1 MKTTTINI
9 NVYEVG
15 DVIQLDRSDLSL
27 EAKRRSYGAST
38 RAVIVSVGQR
48 MDKLYTYKA
57 IADNGKMFSFTP
69 SEQGKEKYVGH
80 IDLGLLFG
88 GAKND

>member
-15 DVIQLDRSDLSL
+15 DVIQLDRSNLSL
-27 EAKRRSYGAST
+27 EAKRRSYGDSR
-38 RAVIVSVGQR
+38 RAIIVSAGQR
-48 MDKLYTYKA
+48 MDKLFSYKA
-57 IADNGKMFSFTP
+57 IADNGKMFTLTP
-69 SEQGKEKYVGH
+69 NEQGSEEYVGH

-88 GAKND
+88 GE